1 VAVIGYAR
9 VSTSHQD
16 TDQQEEALKQ
26 AGCTAVFSESI
37 SSTVPASKR
46 PQLQAALA
54 ALKEGDELVVSK
66 LDRLGRTQVEVV
78 NRLHDLQAEG
88 INVRTLDGLL
98 NTAALGKMAP
108 LVIGLLTGLAEVER
122 NLIRERT
129 QENVDH
135 RRALG
140 KDLGGRLRT
149 YTDAEAAAVRAMRE
163 DGKSLRTIAKDT
175 GLTLSK
181 VQRMVVAS

>member
-1 VAVIGYAR
+1 
-9 VSTSHQD
+9 
-16 TDQQEEALKQ
+16 
-26 AGCTAVFSESI
+26 
-37 SSTVPASKR
+37 
-46 PQLQAALA
+46 
-54 ALKEGDELVVSK
+54 
-66 LDRLGRTQVEVV
+66 VV

-140 KDLGGRLRT
+140 KDLGGRRRT